1 MTKRITFTESDS
13 TNTSAERQTSS
24 EGATSGRGLPP
35 AYTAIE
41 LARLLL
47 KRRRTIIGVTLA
59 VCVIAMGLLLLIPNK
74 YLSEASLL
82 PSGSQDKMA
91 DLKRLAGF
99 GSMSLTDENSS
110 ELFPEILRSRSIQD
124 SVLAK
129 RYHFA
134 HNAKPIT
141 LKLAEYFD
149 QESPD
154 KLRGALND
162 VTYIA
167 LDKKT
172 GVIDIAVETKYPDLS
187 RQILTAYLSEL
198 ESFNLFARRSAARDN
213 AQYLGRQIDRTMV
226 EVAAAEDSLESYQA
240 SNRNWLEGSSPDLL
254 KTIARLQREV
264 EIQNKKYLYLTQEY
278 EIAKL
283 DAQKDVPIMR
293 VLDQPSL
300 PVEKSSP
307 KRGLLLVTIGLV
319 TLLGTI
325 FWVVAV
331 DIWRKR
337 MSEHRDQEIEGL
349 TADLTQVFPSVGR
362 VLGRTDKVTEPE
374 KVSV

>member
-1 MTKRITFTESDS
+1 MTKRITFTESD
-13 TNTSAERQTSS
+13 NTQASAEKN
-24 EGATSGRGLPP
+24 ATTDGGSSGRALPP
-35 AYTAIE
+35 TYTAID
-41 LARLLL
+41 LVRLML

-59 VCVIAMGLLLLIPNK
+59 VCIVAAGLLLLIPNK

-124 SVLAK
+124 SVLSK

-134 HNAKPIT
+134 HNAKPMT
-141 LKLAEYFD
+141 VRLAEYFD

-154 KLRGALND
+154 KLRDALND
-162 VTYIA
+162 VTYIS

-187 RQILTAYLSEL
+187 RQILSAYLSEL
-198 ESFNLFARRSAARDN
+198 ESFNLIARRSAARDN
-213 AQYLGRQIDRTMV
+213 AQYLGRQIDRTKIEM
-226 EVAAAEDSLESYQA
+226 AAAEDSLESYQA

-293 VLDQPSL
+293 ILDEPSL

-307 KRGLLLVTIGLV
+307 KRGLLLLTIGLV

-325 FWVVAV
+325 FWMVAV

-337 MSEHRDQEIEGL
+337 MSEHRDQEIEDL
-349 TADLTQVFPSVGR
+349 TADLSQAFPSVGR
-362 VLGRTDKVTEPE
+362 VLGRTDKVAEPE

>member
-1 MTKRITFTESDS
+1 MTKRITFTESDGTQGS
-13 TNTSAERQTSS
+13 GEKGTIL
-24 EGATSGRGLPP
+24 EGAASGRTLPP
-35 AYTAIE
+35 TYSAID
-41 LARLLL
+41 LVRLLL
-47 KRRRTIIGVTLA
+47 RRRRTIIGVTLA
-59 VCVIAMGLLLLIPNK
+59 VCIVAAGLLFLIPNK

-129 RYHFA
+129 RYHFT
-134 HNAKPIT
+134 HNSKPMT
-141 LKLAEYFD
+141 VRLAEYFD
-149 QESPD
+149 RESPD

-172 GVIDIAVETKYPDLS
+172 GVIDISVETEYPDLS
-187 RQILTAYLSEL
+187 RQVLAAYLSEL
-198 ESFNLFARRSAARDN
+198 ESFNLYARRSAARDN
-213 AQYLGRQIDRTMV
+213 AQYLGRQIDRTKIEM
-226 EVAAAEDSLESYQA
+226 AAAEDSLESYQA

-293 VLDQPSL
+293 VLDEPSL

-307 KRGLLLVTIGLV
+307 KRGLLLLTIGLV
-319 TLLGTI
+319 TLLGTT
-325 FWVVAV
+325 FCVVAA

-337 MSEHRDQEIEGL
+337 LSEHRDQEIDEL
-349 TADLTQVFPSVGR
+349 TADLTQAFPSVGR
-362 VLGRTDKVTEPE
+362 VLQRTSKVTETE

>member
-13 TNTSAERQTSS
+13 TQASAERNTVTDGGS
-24 EGATSGRGLPP
+24 SGRALPP
-35 AYTAIE
+35 TYTAID
-41 LARLLL
+41 LVRLML

-59 VCVIAMGLLLLIPNK
+59 VSIVAAGLLILIPNK

-124 SVLAK
+124 SVLSK

-134 HNAKPIT
+134 HNAKPMT
-141 LKLAEYFD
+141 VRLAEYFD

-154 KLRGALND
+154 KLRDALND
-162 VTYIA
+162 VTYIS

-187 RQILTAYLSEL
+187 RQILSAYLSEL

-213 AQYLGRQIDRTMV
+213 AQYLGRQIDRTKIEM
-226 EVAAAEDSLESYQA
+226 AAAEDSLESYQA

-293 VLDQPSL
+293 ILDEPSL

-307 KRGLLLVTIGLV
+307 KRGLLLLTIGLV

-325 FWVVAV
+325 FWMVAV

-337 MSEHRDQEIEGL
+337 MSEHRDQEIEDL
-349 TADLTQVFPSVGR
+349 TADLSQAFPSVGR
-362 VLGRTDKVTEPE
+362 VLGRTDKVAEPE

>member
-1 MTKRITFTESDS
+1 MTKRITFTESDGAQES
-13 TNTSAERQTSS
+13 TERSTTSDSGS
-24 EGATSGRGLPP
+24 SGRALPP
-35 AYTAIE
+35 TYSAIE
-41 LARLLL
+41 LVRLLL
-47 KRRRTIIGVTLA
+47 KRRRTIITVTLA
-59 VCVIAMGLLLLIPNK
+59 VCIVAAGLLFLIPNK

-124 SVLAK
+124 SVLSK

-134 HNAKPIT
+134 HNAKPMT
-141 LKLAEYFD
+141 VRLAEYFD

-162 VTYIA
+162 VTYIS

-172 GVIDIAVETKYPDLS
+172 GVIDIAVETEYPDLS
-187 RQILTAYLSEL
+187 RQILSAYLSEL

-213 AQYLGRQIDRTMV
+213 AQYLGRQIDRTKV
-226 EVAAAEDSLESYQA
+226 EMAAAEDSLESYQA

-264 EIQNKKYLYLTQEY
+264 EIQNKKYLYLTQEF

-293 VLDQPSL
+293 VLDEPSL

-307 KRGLLLVTIGLV
+307 KRGLLLLTLGLV
-319 TLLGTI
+319 TFLGTI

-337 MSEHRDQEIEGL
+337 MSEHRDQEIEDL
-349 TADLTQVFPSVGR
+349 TADLTQAFPSVGR
-362 VLGRTDKVTEPE
+362 VLSRTVKVPEPE
-374 KVSV
+374 KVKV